1 MTRGTRHYLNPINQ
15 PSRGVAVLDALAAMI
30 ARAGLQVGDRL
41 PPEVSLASA
50 LGVGRSTIR
59 KALNRCEGP
68 GLIRR
73 HHGPAGG

>member
-1 MTRGTRHYLNPINQ
+1 
-15 PSRGVAVLDALAAMI
+15 MI

-59 KALNRCEGP
+59 KALNRWEGL

>member
-1 MTRGTRHYLNPINQ
+1 MTRSARHYLNSINQ

-41 PPEVSLASA
+41 PPEVSRASA

-59 KALNRCEGP
+59 KALNRCEGL